1 VRQGIDYEPAMWRC
15 TIWGLFTVK
24 LKMRIG
30 NQFGMA
36 RYGSICSA
44 VDQTKKELLNNKVFI
59 MCIKEVEKER
69 SIGGLPP
76 ASEHTV
82 VADKE
87 VF

>member
-1 VRQGIDYEPAMWRC
+1 
-15 TIWGLFTVK
+15 
-24 LKMRIG
+24 
-30 NQFGMA
+30 MA